1 MHTLGSSS
9 SDRNLVGIDRFE
21 CRKAES
27 LKLKTFLVI
36 SPESWH
42 AHAVSKHHYAMN
54 LARLGHL
61 VFFLDPP
68 DESLREFVL
77 APVDGHP
84 NLTVVRGPKVAAG
97 LRLHPPFLRRWRETL
112 WLARL
117 EKTIGCHIDSIWLF
131 ENSRFFDL
139 RFAGDRLKIYHQVDL
154 NQDFQPDVA
163 AATADIC
170 FCTTDFIRE
179 RLLPHNART
188 YKIHHGLAAHVSQTE
203 LSDQQEA
210 WFDQTGPH
218 AVYIG
223 NLDMAYLDAELLS
236 EAARRF
242 PAVRFHFVGGY
253 SEQGALR
260 TRARD
265 LSNVTWWG
273 KVGSECIEAI
283 LRRAD
288 VMLVAY
294 QAARWRDQASPHKF
308 MEYLASGK
316 VVVATYTD
324 EYKDKRH
331 LLQMVDS
338 NADYLDA
345 FARVI
350 DRLDEYNSPARQAE
364 RKAFAEEHSYE
375 RQLDRV
381 FGLLRQHQLL
391 PT

>member
-1 MHTLGSSS
+1 
-9 SDRNLVGIDRFE
+9 
-21 CRKAES
+21 
-27 LKLKTFLVI
+27 
-36 SPESWH
+36 
-42 AHAVSKHHYAMN
+42 MN
-54 LARLGHL
+54 LARLGHR

-68 DESLREFVL
+68 DESLQEFVL

-97 LRLHPPFLRRWRETL
+97 LRFHPPFLRRWRETL

-154 NQDFQPDVA
+154 NQDFQPEVA

-188 YKIHHGLAAHVSQTE
+188 FKIHHGLAAHVSQTV

-210 WFDQTGPH
+210 WFNQTGPH

-223 NLDMAYLDAELLS
+223 NLDIAYLDAELLS
-236 EAARRF
+236 EAARTF

-253 SEQGALR
+253 SEHGALR
-260 TRARD
+260 TLTQD
-265 LSNVTWWG
+265 LPNVIWWG
-273 KVGSECIEAI
+273 KVGSELIPAI
-283 LRRAD
+283 LQRVDVQLVTYKAAEYRAQ
-288 VMLVAY
+288 L
-294 QAARWRDQASPHKF
+294 ASPHKL

-316 VVVATYTD
+316 VIVATYTD
-324 EYKDKRH
+324 EYKDKRY
-331 LLQMVDS
+331 LLEMVDDS
-338 NADYLDA
+338 ADYLAA
-345 FARVI
+345 FGRVI
-350 DRLDEYNSPARQAE
+350 QRLDEYNSPARIAE
-364 RKAFAEEHSYE
+364 RKAFAQEHTYE
-375 RQLDRV
+375 KQVSRIFDLIHKKSSRTDSGESRPRQTLI
-381 FGLLRQHQLL
+381 
-391 PT
+391 